1 MSEARTLG
9 VVVIGRNEGRRLVA
23 CLDALRDQDVPVVYV
38 DSGSSD
44 GSAEQAGERVESVV
58 VLDAARPF
66 SAARAR
72 NEGFERLVRTH
83 AGLAAVQFVDG
94 DCVVDA
100 GWLDVGRRC
109 LVEHPRDGI
118 VVGRLAERRPDASI
132 YNRLCAME
140 WRSPAGLVTEAGA
153 LGGIMMVRA
162 DSFRALRG
170 FDEHVIAGE
179 DSELGV
185 RAVAAGWQIR
195 KLDAPMATHDADIHR
210 FAQWWRRA
218 VRSGHAI
225 GQRFHL
231 NGRGPAR
238 DCARQRRSVLIWG
251 FALPA
256 LALAL
261 AWPTRGLSLLLL
273 GLYGWLWLRIVRFRT
288 GRGDAPDDARLYARF
303 TVLSKLAEAVGLLQF
318 QWNRLRG
325 RYRIIEYK

>member
-1 MSEARTLG
+1 
-9 VVVIGRNEGRRLVA
+9 
-23 CLDALRDQDVPVVYV
+23 
-38 DSGSSD
+38 
-44 GSAEQAGERVESVV
+44 
-58 VLDAARPF
+58 VL
-66 SAARAR
+66 
-72 NEGFERLVRTH
+72 EVGWL
-83 AGLAAVQFVDG
+83 
-94 DCVVDA
+94 DA
-100 GWLDVGRRC
+100 GWRC
-109 LVEHPRDGI
+109 LADNARDAI
-118 VVGRLAERRPDASI
+118 VVGRLAERRPDASV
-132 YNRLCAME
+132 YNQLCALE

-162 DSFRALRG
+162 DAFRALRG
-170 FDEHVIAGE
+170 FDEQVIAGE

-238 DCARQRRSVLIWG
+238 DCERQRRSVLVWG
-251 FALPA
+251 IALP
-256 LALAL
+256 LLIVVL
-261 AWPTRGLSLLLL
+261 AWPTRGLSLVLLA
-273 GLYGWLWLRIVRFRT
+273 LYGWLWARIVRFRV
-288 GRGDAPDDARLYARF
+288 GRGDPPAEARLYARF
-303 TVLSKLAEAVGLLQF
+303 TVLSKLAEAIGLLQF